1 MATKKATSTKKTKQ
15 TTKAAKAKPVTTKVA
30 EVTVAE
36 TAAPAAVKSVAKAT
50 KPATDRT
57 AILGA
62 AIAEFIGMFV
72 LAGAT
77 VLSKGSPLYITI
89 TLIGVVLMLGSLSGA
104 HVNPVV
110 TLGAWAT
117 RKISSLRA
125 VAYLSAQVIG
135 AMLALVVMG
144 WFISAAPQNDL
155 SAQAAMYGGQGATQL
170 FEVADLTGGKEVY
183 VLVAELIG
191 AAILGFALSSAM
203 REKHDR
209 VATALTYGFSFC
221 AAFVIASVAASYA
234 SANVILNPAV
244 AFTLGAID
252 WNNIS
257 SQLWPFLVYIL
268 APLIGG
274 TLGFFIYDLIR
285 SESDGGDDK
294 LITDEL

>member
-15 TTKAAKAKPVTTKVA
+15 TTKAAKAKSVTTKVA

-36 TAAPAAVKSVAKAT
+36 T
-50 KPATDRT
+50 ATDRT

-274 TLGFFIYDLIR
+274 TLGFFVYDLIR
-285 SESDGGDDK
+285 TESDGGDDK